1 MANELRSHLGIDN
14 LFVRHVCL
22 RGIFGY
28 RNITYRG
35 LYEPKAQE
43 LNYNCGDGL
52 IGVDAEMSQSKQQSL
67 MPIFVKPSLS

>member
-1 MANELRSHLGIDN
+1 
-14 LFVRHVCL
+14 VRHVCL

-52 IGVDAEMSQSKQQSL
+52 MHGSGCRNEPKQTT
-67 MPIFVKPSLS
+67 KPYAHICQT